1 MKNRKLISGLLAATL
16 VAALVFAGCGNS
28 GSSAASSA
36 ASAASSAVEEAASA
50 VEEAASEVEAAAE
63 EEVEEAVDE
72 AEAEAAVEEAAEA
85 VEEDAEDDAVAEAAA
100 EASDGDMLSGEE
112 RSKLEVYQYVD
123 DIAFGGIPTPY
134 LESRADIEKA
144 LPAAG
149 ETKSDLHLGWSTWTL
164 SNSYFAGTEI
174 GFKEQCEKYGYEATF
189 LNSDGDPTQQSA
201 DISSLITMGVDGI
214 IVDPQDTQAQ
224 LMDCR
229 RAVEAGIPVIASGV
243 PFGADAPVITT
254 ITSSNFEGGYITGMY
269 VAETYPEELTMAYII
284 GQLGHPVANARA
296 NGFLCGFVYERQIQ
310 AGTALPYREEAML
323 EGYNLFKDLAANG
336 NVKSD
341 EYGINIVAMG
351 YGSWSEMEGMTAAE
365 DIITAHPEITHIFAE
380 NDHMGEGA
388 YKVVKERGLEDQI
401 TISSAADG
409 DAVGIGLVR
418 DGHLLTT
425 GYNNSVAISKRCVD
439 LFHDIFEDGY
449 DANNMPIMT
458 ALPVICVTK
467 DNWEEVYEEGSDYA
481 KELDIPFI
489 TVDEYNEMNA

>member
-1 MKNRKLISGLLAATL
+1 MKKNKLISGLLAATL
-16 VAALVFAGCGNS
+16 VAALVFTGCGNS
-28 GSSAASSA
+28 GSQASSAASSA
-36 ASAASSAVEEAASA
+36 SSAASSSASTTSA
-50 VEEAASEVEAAAE
+50 PAAE
-63 EEVEEAVDE
+63 EKKEEVKETADETAEAVVEAGAEAEAAEAEVEEAV
-72 AEAEAAVEEAAEA
+72 EAAVT
-85 VEEDAEDDAVAEAAA
+85 
-100 EASDGDMLSGEE
+100 GDTLSGEE
-112 RSKLEVYQYVD
+112 RSKLEVYNYVE

-149 ETKSDLHLGWSTWTL
+149 ETKKDLHLGWSTWTL
-164 SNSYFAGTEI
+164 SNSYFAGTQI
-174 GFKEQCEKYGYEATF
+174 GFEEQCDKYGYKHTF

-201 DISSLITMGVDGI
+201 DIDTLITMGVDGI
-214 IVDPQDTQAQ
+214 IVDPQDTQSQ
-224 LMDCR
+224 LQDAK
-229 RAVEAGIPVIASGV
+229 RAVAAGIPVIASGV

-269 VAETYPEELTMAYII
+269 VAEQYPEDLTMAYII
-284 GQLGHPVANARA
+284 GMMGHPVANARA
-296 NGFLCGFVYERQIQ
+296 NGFLCGFVYQRQIQ
-310 AGTALPYREEAML
+310 QGTALPYREEAML
-323 EGYNLFKDLAANG
+323 EGYNLFKELEANG
-336 NVKSD
+336 SVKSD
-341 EYGINIVAMG
+341 EYGIDIVAVG

-418 DGHLLTT
+418 DGHLMTT

-458 ALPVICVTK
+458 ALPVICVTA
-467 DNWEEVYEEGSDYA
+467 DNWEDVYEEGSDYA
-481 KELDIPFI
+481 KELPIEFI
-489 TVDEYNEMNA
+489 TVDEYNAMNN